1 MIIYKK
7 PKPTAVETAKV
18 FTKMGRNGNRLG
30 VVTDARGMDAETMQK
45 IAKTLGFSETSFVF
59 PPDGPGA
66 DYLVRFFT
74 PKKEIPFAGRHPS
87 VGTLFVLLEKGLL
100 QKRSDYVQ
108 KIAGG
113 NIPLRVTVDG
123 RIFMGQPKPVFGGK
137 VRRETLVELL
147 SLDKRDVPGDG
158 RVVSTGLPHILVQLS
173 SKGALRRAAISPSVY
188 ERARRRFKSDCV
200 MPFFVEGKYVF
211 CRNFIPALG
220 VAEDPAT
227 GSGCGALACHVVNT
241 GKIPMKRGDVV
252 EMELFQG
259 VGKVSQLFARVG
271 VKGKRISGVEVGGFC
286 SMGKKRFISV

>member
-18 FTKMGRNGNRLG
+18 FTKLGRNGNRLG
-30 VVTDARGMDAETMQK
+30 VVTDARGMDAATMQK

-74 PKKEIPFAGRHPS
+74 PKREIPFAGHPS

-100 QKRSDYVQ
+100 PKKSNYVQ
-108 KIAGG
+108 KITGG
-113 NIPLRVTVDG
+113 NIPLRVTGDG

-137 VRRETLVELL
+137 VGRKTLVELL
-147 SLDKRDVPGDG
+147 SLDKRDVLGEG

-173 SKGALRRAAISPSVY
+173 SKGALRRAAISPPVY
-188 ERARRRFKSDCV
+188 ERVRRRFKADCV
-200 MPFFVEGKYVF
+200 MPFFLEGQSVF

-227 GSGCGALACHVVNT
+227 GSGGGALACLVVKN
-241 GKIPMKRGDVV
+241 GKIPTKKGDAV

-259 VGKVSQLFARVG
+259 LGKVSQLFARVG
-271 VKGKRISGVEVGGFC
+271 VKREGISGVEVGGFC

>member
-7 PKPTAVETAKV
+7 PQPTAIETTKV
-18 FTKMGRNGNRLG
+18 FTKLGRNGYRLG

-59 PPDGPGA
+59 PPNGPGA

-74 PKKEIPFAGRHPS
+74 PKREFPFAGHPS
-87 VGTLFVLLEKGLL
+87 VGTLFVLLENGLL
-100 QKRSDYVQ
+100 QKKSSYAQ

-113 NIPLRVTVDG
+113 NILLRVIGDG
-123 RIFMGQPKPVFGGK
+123 RIFMGQRKPVFGGK
-137 VRRETLVELL
+137 IRRETLVELL
-147 SLDKRDVPGDG
+147 SLDKRDVLGEG

-173 SKGALRRAAISPSVY
+173 SKVALRRAAISPPVY
-188 ERARRRFKSDCV
+188 ERVRRRFKADCV
-200 MPFFVEGKYVF
+200 MPFFVKGTYVF

-227 GSGCGALACHVVNT
+227 GSEGGALACLVVKN
-241 GKIPMKRGDVV
+241 GKIPTKRGDVV

-259 VGKVSQLFARVG
+259 VGKVSKLFARVR
-271 VKGKRISGVEVGGFC
+271 VKGEEMSGVEVGGFC